1 MRLEVRWDL
10 SHGGMSGPWITAGR
24 SPEHEGAAREEHLPQ
39 GSLFL
44 GDVKYFTLGSQRAR
58 SKAGGISLVP
68 AKADLHFSDPQ
79 GIKWD
84 LVSYLNKHIH
94 EKVVDVQIQAG
105 LRDRRPLPIDCHP
118 SAA

>member
-1 MRLEVRWDL
+1 
-10 SHGGMSGPWITAGR
+10 MSGPWITAGR

-44 GDVKYFTLGSQRAR
+44 GDAKDFTLGSQRAR

-68 AKADLHFSDPQ
+68 AKADVHFYDPQ

-84 LVSYLNKHIH
+84 LVSYADLSILMRRWSMKRL
-94 EKVVDVQIQAG
+94 QAG
-105 LRDRRPLPIDCHP
+105 LRDRRPLPIDCRP
-118 SAA
+118 